1 MISNQFQNIVSNKV
15 FLAMLGLM
23 ISYWLYENYLFSK
36 ILYLFEFSKMTLN
49 DSKIISKALL
59 QFCVRWHISRSNLIK
74 FYCSEK
80 IIMHFNW
87 VQMTLNSLESNLNS
101 IKLGYND
108 FKQNLK
114 RHFYVALTL
123 LRLMISQWKWLN
135 KIYFFVNKLIS

>member
-23 ISYWLYENYLFSK
+23 ISYWLYENYMFSK

-74 FYCSEK
+74 FYFSEK
-80 IIMHFNW
+80 NNHFNW